1 MVFDFLRATDTHKAF
16 LSFIRD
22 RSRFVSDTEIQ
33 ASIRQ
38 NVLAK
43 WAAESDGF
51 RSFLRNDSHRRRIL
65 RMAELDAIDRAI
77 LKALQENAR
86 MTNAELAETVGLSP
100 SACSRRHDML
110 EKSGVISGYH
120 ARLSHK
126 AIDYKMMVIV
136 HISLSGQFAKT
147 LTEFEA
153 AVKRCPNV
161 LVCYLMSGEYDYI
174 LRVAAKDLED
184 YERIH
189 RDWLSAL
196 PHVVKINSSFALR
209 EVIERPNVG
218 L

>member
-1 MVFDFLRATDTHKAF
+1 
-16 LSFIRD
+16 
-22 RSRFVSDTEIQ
+22 
-33 ASIRQ
+33 
-38 NVLAK
+38 LA
-43 WAAESDGF
+43 A
-51 RSFLRNDSHRRRIL
+51 
-65 RMAELDAIDRAI
+65 MDAIDAAI
-77 LKALQENAR
+77 LRILQQNGRIA
-86 MTNAELAETVGLSP
+86 NAELAEKVGLSA
-100 SACSRRHDML
+100 SACSRRVDIL

-126 AIDYKMMVIV
+126 ALDYRIMVIV

-153 AVKRCPNV
+153 AVKLCPNV

-196 PHVVKINSSFALR
+196 PHVVKINSSFSLR
-209 EVIERPNVG
+209 EIIDRPNVG
-218 L
+218 V

>member
-1 MVFDFLRATDTHKAF
+1 MR
-16 LSFIRD
+16 
-22 RSRFVSDTEIQ
+22 
-33 ASIRQ
+33 
-38 NVLAK
+38 
-43 WAAESDGF
+43 
-51 RSFLRNDSHRRRIL
+51 
-65 RMAELDAIDRAI
+65 ELDAMDLAI
-77 LKALQENAR
+77 LKVLQNNGR
-86 MTNAELAETVGLSP
+86 ISNAELADKVGLSP
-100 SACSRRHDML
+100 SACSRRHDIL
-110 EKSGVISGYH
+110 EKSGIISGYQ
-120 ARLSHK
+120 ARLSNK
-126 AIDYKMMVIV
+126 ALDYKMMVIV

-147 LTEFEA
+147 LTEFET

-174 LRVAAKDLED
+174 LRIAARDLED